1 MSPCLKSG
9 KLHCI
14 TCHTSSGR
22 YRFKADDKA
31 NDACLPCHAEKV
43 QNAASHTH
51 HEAGSTGNQCV
62 SCHMP
67 TTSFARMNRTDHSM
81 LPPAPSATIEFG
93 SPNACNLCHSDKD
106 AAWADAFVREWRER
120 DYQEVVLFRSR
131 LIEAARKGDWS
142 RLSDILSFIQN
153 TENNEVHR
161 TSLVRLLGT
170 NLYNEKWPVLRQL
183 LQDASPLVRSSAALA
198 LSDGLT
204 GENVAALLSLTADP
218 VRLVRIRAAEAL
230 APIPASMATG
240 GARQSF
246 EAAQAELLSALNV
259 RPDIWTSHYNLGNYY
274 SGINE
279 VIRQSLHT
287 RQRCSLSRA
296 PSFRLR
302 TSR

>member
-106 AAWADAFVREWRER
+106 AAWADAFVRE
-120 DYQEVVLFRSR
+120 
-131 LIEAARKGDWS
+131 
-142 RLSDILSFIQN
+142 
-153 TENNEVHR
+153 
-161 TSLVRLLGT
+161 
-170 NLYNEKWPVLRQL
+170 
-183 LQDASPLVRSSAALA
+183 
-198 LSDGLT
+198 
-204 GENVAALLSLTADP
+204 
-218 VRLVRIRAAEAL
+218 
-230 APIPASMATG
+230 
-240 GARQSF
+240 
-246 EAAQAELLSALNV
+246 
-259 RPDIWTSHYNLGNYY
+259 
-274 SGINE
+274 
-279 VIRQSLHT
+279 
-287 RQRCSLSRA
+287 
-296 PSFRLR
+296 
-302 TSR
+302 